1 MTEEIFRNDAY
12 TISCEASV
20 VDVDE
25 DGIELDRTVF
35 YPMGGGQPGDTG
47 VLRAVGSREVV
58 IVDTIKSRVT
68 GRQLHV
74 PSDGAPALVV
84 GDAVTAK
91 IDWGRRH
98 KLMRMHSTLH
108 LLCALI
114 DSKITGAQVGVEKSR
129 IDFNLPDKP
138 LDKDHISAELNRL
151 IGENRPMSAQWITDE
166 ELASKPD
173 LIRTMSVKPP
183 TGVGRVRLVAIE
195 GVDLQPCGGTHVSS
209 TGEIGR
215 IRVGKIENKG
225 KHNRRI
231 NVHLD
236 D

>member
-1 MTEEIFRNDAY
+1 
-12 TISCEASV
+12 
-20 VDVDE
+20 
-25 DGIELDRTVF
+25 
-35 YPMGGGQPGDTG
+35 
-47 VLRAVGSREVV
+47 
-58 IVDTIKSRVT
+58 SRVT
-68 GRQLHV
+68 GRHLHV
-74 PSDGAPALVV
+74 PVDGAPALVA

-195 GVDLQPCGGTHVSS
+195 GVDLQPCGGTHVLS